1 MRCSLLTLVAVI
13 ACRDKPAEPPPP
25 APPPP
30 HDGVTLIQ
38 PGAAPLQVV
47 RYHLIKG
54 SRLSSEL
61 VCDVDVKNDGQGG
74 AMPTMIVALDTTV
87 DDVLG
92 DGSAKLRIAVTGARV
107 RDRSGSAVASDVMQ
121 AQAAALRGVVITQTL
136 APDGAISG
144 SHVVPAAAP
153 AATGS
158 AAAPRPPGPADPA
171 SGQLDSLLRSLERV
185 ATRLPV
191 EPVGAGAIWRERRT
205 LPEGGIR
212 AVSEITYT
220 LASLAGDRLAYTS
233 IGQSTGA
240 PQTVD
245 QDGVKVEVTGTHGR
259 SEASGSI
266 DLSRYALEAIAT
278 STFASTMTV
287 LAPDAGPGAE
297 RSTVEI
303 AMTIHVAPAAGAP
316 GAPGAGVGSP
326 APGPAVTAPGN
337 AAPSPAAPPG
347 GGDQGAHSAP

>member
-1 MRCSLLTLVAVI
+1 MRGSLLPLVAVI
-13 ACRDKPAEPPPP
+13 ACRDKPVELPPP

-38 PGAAPLQVV
+38 PGAPPLQVV
-47 RYHLIKG
+47 RYHLAKG
-54 SRLSSEL
+54 DRLSSEL
-61 VCDVDVKNDGQGG
+61 VCDVDVKNDREGG
-74 AMPTMIVALDTTV
+74 AMPTMIVALETTV

-92 DGSAKLRIAVTGARV
+92 DGSAKLRIAVTGASV
-107 RDRSGSAVASDVMQ
+107 RDRGGSAVAADVMQ
-121 AQAAALRGVVITQTL
+121 AQAAALRGVVIRQTL

-144 SHVVPAAAP
+144 SHVVPAGP
-153 AATGS
+153 TG
-158 AAAPRPPGPADPA
+158 PTGPA

-185 ATRLPV
+185 ATRLPA
-191 EPVGAGAIWRERRT
+191 EPVGTGAIWRERRT

-220 LASLAGDRLAYTS
+220 LASLAGDHLAYTS
-233 IGQSTGA
+233 TGQSTGA

-266 DLSRYALEAIAT
+266 DLSRYALEATAT

-303 AMTIHVAPAAGAP
+303 AMTIHVAPAPPRAAGAP
-316 GAPGAGVGSP
+316 GAEGGSA
-326 APGPAVTAPGN
+326 APGPAVTVPGS
-337 AAPSPAAPPG
+337 AAPSPAAVPAPG